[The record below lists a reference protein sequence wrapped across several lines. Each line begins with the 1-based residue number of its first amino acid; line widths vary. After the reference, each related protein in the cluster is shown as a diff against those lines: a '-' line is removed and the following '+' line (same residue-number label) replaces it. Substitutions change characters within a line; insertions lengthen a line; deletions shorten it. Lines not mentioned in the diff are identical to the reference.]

1 MNTPNN
7 KRRRES
13 QQKMES
19 AFMTLLEN
27 RELNQIS
34 VTDICK
40 TAGINRTTFYANY
53 TDIYALA
60 QSVQKHLEEDVLS
73 LYQEEWE
80 QRRSEHNFLKLFRHM
95 YENQLLYKTYFKLG
109 DGSSRFMG
117 YDPREAAAYY
127 GNLNIEYHIEFFSAG
142 LNAVL
147 KKWLSGGCAESPEEI
162 FAIIQSEYL
171 KQLPSS
177 PQ

>member
-13 QQKMES
+13 QKKMES
-19 AFMTLLEN
+19 AFMTLLESQ
-27 RELNQIS
+27 ELNQIS

-40 TAGINRTTFYANY
+40 AAGVNRTTFYVNY

-60 QSVQKHLEEDVLS
+60 QAVQKHLEEDVFF

-109 DGSSRFMG
+109 AGSSRFMG

-127 GNLNIEYHIEFFSAG
+127 DNQNIEYHIEFFSAG

-147 KKWLSGGCAESPEEI
+147 KKWLSGGCVETPEEI

-171 KQLPSS
+171 KQHPSS